1 MNLQEKYP
9 KLFEKLEDKDVE
21 LRHLLSIDENYEDFD
36 SEEYEFDFEDYNYVI
51 YIAEPVQKALG
62 EAKMQEFMVKL
73 HDKDTFENFL
83 ASEVDIYGVKTS
95 LDQDEL
101 ADLVL
106 EQVEEIV

>member
-51 YIAEPVQKALG
+51 YIAEPIQKVLG

-73 HDKDTFENFL
+73 HDKEIFENFL
-83 ASEVDIYGVKTS
+83 ATEIDIYGVKTL
-95 LDQDEL
+95 LDQD
-101 ADLVL
+101 DLTNLLL

>member
-1 MNLQEKYP
+1 MNLQKQYP

-51 YIAEPVQKALG
+51 YIAEPIQKVLG

-73 HDKDTFENFL
+73 HDKETFENFL
-83 ASEVDIYGVKTS
+83 ATEIDIYGVKTL
-95 LDQDEL
+95 LDQDDL
-101 ADLVL
+101 TDLVL

>member
-51 YIAEPVQKALG
+51 YIAEPIQKVLG

-73 HDKDTFENFL
+73 HDKEIFENFL
-83 ASEVDIYGVKTS
+83 ATEIDIYGVKTL
-95 LDQDEL
+95 LDQD
-101 ADLVL
+101 DLTNLIL